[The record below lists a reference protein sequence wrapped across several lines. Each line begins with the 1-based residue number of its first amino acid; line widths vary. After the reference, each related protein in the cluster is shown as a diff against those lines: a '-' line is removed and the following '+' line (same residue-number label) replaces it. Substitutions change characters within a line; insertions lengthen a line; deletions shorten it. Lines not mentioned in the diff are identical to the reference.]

1 MFLHDVTESLA
12 HGWALHAEKTFK
24 SFKSF
29 KSWPNNEG
37 F

>member
-12 HGWALHAEKTFK
+12 HGWALHAEE

-29 KSWPNNEG
+29 KSRPNNEG